1 MVGLS
6 KEDILKVQELMKLGN
21 SSWTREE
28 SDLVNKVQRGI
39 ARYQPSPSLLNAGSI
54 LMCNPAEDIVRYLQ
68 IREDESNET
77 I

>member
-6 KEDILKVQELMKLGN
+6 EDDILKVQLLMGIKGAA
-21 SSWTREE
+21 WTREE
-28 SDLVNKVQRGI
+28 RDLVDKVQRSL
-39 ARYQPSPSLLNAGSI
+39 ARFLPSPSLLNAGSI